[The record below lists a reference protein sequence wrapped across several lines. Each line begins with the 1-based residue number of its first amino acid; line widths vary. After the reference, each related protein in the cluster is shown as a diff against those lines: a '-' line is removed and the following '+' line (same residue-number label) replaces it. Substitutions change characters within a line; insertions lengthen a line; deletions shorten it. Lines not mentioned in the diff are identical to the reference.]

1 MISENLFS
9 LDNLNKSKL
18 SMINNNQLV
27 NSSEKLSII
36 KWIRLIEEL
45 DFYMFRDESVLWDT
59 KTNSNNWGYVTITSL
74 FASFT
79 EPISIFLEL
88 YKQFRTTINK
98 LLFLEEVG
106 TQRQIKCEFYVYGF
120 IM

>member
-1 MISENLFS
+1 
-9 LDNLNKSKL
+9 
-18 SMINNNQLV
+18 
-27 NSSEKLSII
+27 
-36 KWIRLIEEL
+36 
-45 DFYMFRDESVLWDT
+45 MFRDESVLWDT
-59 KTNSNNWGYVTITSL
+59 KTNSNSWWYVTITPL

-106 TQRQIKCEFYVYGF
+106 TQIKCEFYIYGF